1 MLWLSAQ
8 SQKCP
13 NVDLDK
19 TVIYFALYSPFL
31 TPKVFPMGMNY
42 THPST
47 FPCIIVWLT
56 LNTALFQAV
65 FCSYP
70 SAILLVFQSV
80 PILHVKLIL
89 VVDLSCS
96 FQIVNILKQFTIDG
110 WWMNS
115 RQRKQVG
122 VTIARLGNSGDLKLS
137 ACISLWLKRKWN
149 IYILFWLIY
158 TGFKASLDQRG
169 NLTLVKHLLPS
180 IASTNLLL
188 QNSPLLMEGKNRRK
202 IQL

>member
-1 MLWLSAQ
+1 MHHSLINFEHCTISSSFLLLSQCNIRAKQ
-8 SQKCP
+8 R
-13 NVDLDK
+13 
-19 TVIYFALYSPFL
+19 L
-31 TPKVFPMGMNY
+31 TKY
-42 THPST
+42 
-47 FPCIIVWLT
+47 
-56 LNTALFQAV
+56 
-65 FCSYP
+65 
-70 SAILLVFQSV
+70 ILLVFQKCSYFTC
-80 PILHVKLIL
+80 KIL

-96 FQIVNILKQFTIDG
+96 FQIVNILRQFTIDG

-122 VTIARLGNSGDLKLS
+122 VTITRLGNSGDLKLS
-137 ACISLWLKRKWN
+137 AYISLWLKRKWN
-149 IYILFWLIY
+149 IYVLYWLI